1 MLRVQ
6 DWMTV
11 DPIAISAGASVA
23 EARARMEHHD
33 IRRLLVNLD
42 DGQLAGIISW
52 GDVAAAW
59 PSPFTLLDP
68 SEVRAMMDSILVDE
82 IMSTEL
88 VVADPET
95 TLAEAASLM
104 FEHRVGAL
112 PVVINGKAIGILTS
126 SDILQGL
133 VRILVHP
140 GAVEP
145 NH

>member
-11 DPIAISAGASVA
+11 EPIAISAGASVA

-33 IRRLLVNLD
+33 IRRLLVHRD
-42 DGQLAGIISW
+42 SGELAGIVTW
-52 GDVAAAW
+52 GDVAEAW
-59 PSPFTLLDP
+59 PSPFSLLD
-68 SEVRAMMDSILVDE
+68 SGEVRAMMESILVDE
-82 IMSTEL
+82 IMTTEL

-95 TLAEAASLM
+95 TMAEAASLM

-112 PVVINGKAIGILTS
+112 PVVKDGKAIGILTS

-140 GAVEP
+140 GLAES
-145 NH
+145 HD